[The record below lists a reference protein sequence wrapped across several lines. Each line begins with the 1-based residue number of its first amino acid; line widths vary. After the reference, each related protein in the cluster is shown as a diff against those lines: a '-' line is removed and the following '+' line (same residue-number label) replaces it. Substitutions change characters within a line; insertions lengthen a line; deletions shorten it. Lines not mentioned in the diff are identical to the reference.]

1 MNGTLSLVEK
11 AFSQNTASQ
20 GDFMKTRIFTLFS
33 LLFLTPFILLSCKA
47 TVEAGSEQIESEV
60 FDDFS
65 EDDLSSLT
73 VEDGKGYLIFQS
85 PANPEGMELS
95 YELSVDLDG
104 SVCTRAL
111 NAEQTII
118 IKNIPLG
125 SHLVTCRVYTAD
137 GGLFAMGSSDA
148 IFKSGQTASM
158 TLILQKVE
166 EDGPGDDAEL
176 TSITASYNGG
186 YQLSPVTPDASSFT
200 ITEHYDNSST
210 KTGDPSNY
218 LVSVPETGFIQRVG
232 SIPIKISHKNKT
244 DIQTSVNVPYK
255 YKPRDT
261 YSNPTLNPNTTSLN
275 YEQGA
280 SGQQFEVS
288 PAGITS
294 YYIYNS
300 TSTVSDQVTYQ
311 WLKNGSAIIGA
322 TSSEYTVPTDTA
334 GTFKYKCKV
343 TYTPNATYATSTTPV
358 DTYSDEITVT
368 ITAASTDAITTWS
381 GLKTAIEDYG
391 ANQTEKT
398 FTITG
403 NLEADSY
410 IEVTGNVSIVAAD
423 SSGATIY
430 RVSGKNN
437 AFFSVNGSKAS
448 LTLGKTGQS
457 ITLDGKTQGGSQPT
471 ASNPL
476 ISVTSGGTV
485 YINNAVTLQN
495 NKNSSRAGGAISLTD
510 STLWMSGGSIKDN
523 TCSSTSNGNGGG
535 GVYLKNS
542 SMTFSG
548 GTISGN
554 TAEKDGGGIY
564 ATNNSS
570 ITMSGNATISDNTS
584 NSNIANTNDNGGGGI
599 YLNNSS
605 LNMISNAKIIGNT
618 TNARGGGIYNT
629 VSGNVII
636 WSEEAVPETFP
647 DPDDPD
653 QEMHNKAYG
662 YGNGSTGNG
671 NRIYGYYK
679 VGENGT
685 EQSTLD

>member
-1 MNGTLSLVEK
+1 MGVPWKTVLGADCMRARFLKFFSFLFLASFFLSSCKITVNEG
-11 AFSQNTASQ
+11 SQNAI
-20 GDFMKTRIFTLFS
+20 D
-33 LLFLTPFILLSCKA
+33 A
-47 TVEAGSEQIESEV
+47 IESEV
-60 FDDFS
+60 YDS
-65 EDDLSSLT
+65 SSLEDLSSLT
-73 VEDGKGYLIFQS
+73 VEDDTGCLVFQT
-85 PANPEGMELS
+85 PANPDGTTLHYTLTVDIDGTDYTRELNS
-95 YELSVDLDG
+95 D
-104 SVCTRAL
+104 
-111 NAEQTII
+111 QII
-118 IKNIPLG
+118 VIRNLTLG
-125 SHLVTCRVYTAD
+125 KHKVTCKAFKEDSSLYAI
-137 GGLFAMGSSDA
+137 GSSDA
-148 IFKSGQTASM
+148 IFRSGETA
-158 TLILQKVE
+158 TLELILQRLPDPV
-166 EDGPGDDAEL
+166 DL

-186 YQLSPVTPDASSFT
+186 YQLPSVTPDASSFT

-210 KTGDPSNY
+210 NAGNPSNY
-218 LVSVPETGFIQRVG
+218 LVSVPETDFLQKVG
-232 SIPIKISHKNKT
+232 SIPITIRHKNKT
-244 DIQTSVNVPYK
+244 EIQTSVNVPYK
-255 YKPRDT
+255 YQPRGT

-275 YEQGA
+275 YEQGE
-280 SGQQFEVS
+280 SGQQFKVF
-288 PAGITS
+288 PDGIIS
-294 YYIYNS
+294 YSIYNS

-311 WLKNGSAIIGA
+311 WLKDGAEINGA

-343 TYTPNATYATSTTPV
+343 TYTPDETYATSTTPV
-358 DTYSDEITVT
+358 ITYSDEITVT
-368 ITAASTDAITTWS
+368 VTSASTDAITSWS
-381 GLKTAIEDYG
+381 DLKNAISAHDETDTPLTLQISG
-391 ANQTEKT
+391 
-398 FTITG
+398 I
-403 NLEADSY
+403 LEANSY

-423 SSGATIY
+423 SSGATIH
-430 RVSGKNN
+430 RASSFKSNMFSVSGLN
-437 AFFSVNGSKAS
+437 AS
-448 LTLGKTGQS
+448 LTLGSNQLPL
-457 ITLDGKTQGGSQPT
+457 TLDGKTQGGSQPT

-542 SMTFSG
+542 SMIFSG

-679 VGENGT
+679 VGETGT
-685 EQSTLD
+685 EQDTLD

>member
-1 MNGTLSLVEK
+1 FK
-11 AFSQNTASQ
+11 
-20 GDFMKTRIFTLFS
+20 GD
-33 LLFLTPFILLSCKA
+33 
-47 TVEAGSEQIESEV
+47 
-60 FDDFS
+60 
-65 EDDLSSLT
+65 SSL
-73 VEDGKGYLIFQS
+73 YAI
-85 PANPEGMELS
+85 
-95 YELSVDLDG
+95 
-104 SVCTRAL
+104 
-111 NAEQTII
+111 
-118 IKNIPLG
+118 
-125 SHLVTCRVYTAD
+125 
-137 GGLFAMGSSDA
+137 GSSDA
-148 IFKSGQTASM
+148 IFRSGETA
-158 TLILQKVE
+158 TLELILQRLPDPV
-166 EDGPGDDAEL
+166 DL
-176 TSITASYNGG
+176 TSITASYLGS
-186 YQLSPVTPDASSFT
+186 YQIMSSTPSIESFS
-200 ITEHYDNSST
+200 ITETYEDGTTASGYPDNYEVST
-210 KTGDPSNY
+210 PSISDF
-218 LVSVPETGFIQRVG
+218 LQKVG
-232 SIPIKISHKNKT
+232 PIPITIKNKYNST
-244 DIQTSVNVPYK
+244 IQTTVNVPYK
-255 YKPRDT
+255 YQPRGT
-261 YSNPTLNPNTTSLN
+261 YSNPSLNPNTTSLN
-275 YEQGA
+275 YEQGE
-280 SGQQFEVS
+280 SGQQFKVF

-294 YYIYNS
+294 YSIYNS

-311 WLKNGSAIIGA
+311 WLKNGAEINGA

-334 GTFKYKCKV
+334 GTFKYKCRV
-343 TYTPNATYATSTTPV
+343 TYTPDPTYATSTTPYV
-358 DTYSDEITVT
+358 TTSDEITVT
-368 ITAASTDAITTWS
+368 VTSASTDAITSWS
-381 GLKTAIEDYG
+381 ELKNAISAHDETDTPLTLQISG
-391 ANQTEKT
+391 
-398 FTITG
+398 I
-403 NLEADSY
+403 LEANSY

-423 SSGATIY
+423 SSGAAIH
-430 RVSGKNN
+430 RSSSFRSNMFSVSGSN
-437 AFFSVNGSKAS
+437 AS
-448 LTLGKTGQS
+448 LTLGTNQLPL
-457 ITLDGKTQGGSQPT
+457 TLDGKTQGGSQPT

-653 QEMHNKAYG
+653 DPDQEMHNKAYG

-679 VGENGT
+679 VGEDGQ
-685 EQSTLD
+685 EQNILD